1 MVSNILTK
9 DRKIRNRKII
19 LSFFALQDYAVT
31 KKKKEEERN
40 SLLLQNQ
47 KIWNNLLV
55 FTFKIDSVLKQN

>member
-31 KKKKEEERN
+31 KKKRRRKKQFVTTEPENMEQFIG
-40 SLLLQNQ
+40 LHIQN
-47 KIWNNLLV
+47 
-55 FTFKIDSVLKQN
+55 

>member
-19 LSFFALQDYAVT
+19 LSFFALPDYADT
-31 KKKKEEERN
+31 KKKEEERN
-40 SLLLQNQ
+40 SLLQQNQ

>member
-31 KKKKEEERN
+31 KKKKKKKETVCYYRTRKYGTIYW
-40 SLLLQNQ
+40 SSHSKLIQC
-47 KIWNNLLV
+47 
-55 FTFKIDSVLKQN
+55 